1 MGSPL
6 HFAYLGGWQE
16 SEFSM
21 MECARPR
28 WPKDEG
34 MDLFYQPRKV
44 VEMYSD
50 TWFPERLISDKWDS
64 SLFSIL
70 LNWGGKTQRDR
81 KWVTF
86 FATNIKKAFGICS
99 VGTSVNLQEHVETTY
114 SLDFICTDKS
124 PKTLSQLWENN
135 LTPSNCLHSTKGV
148 KSIMNHASFLW
159 EHTVLYL
166 SPVCCCVLI
175 ATFVQ
180 SRLHKRASNMPH
192 LCLMNTRPLNT
203 YFVGI
208 CIAEYNIP

>member
-1 MGSPL
+1 
-6 HFAYLGGWQE
+6 
-16 SEFSM
+16 M
-21 MECARPR
+21 MECTRPR
-28 WPKDEG
+28 WPKDID

-70 LNWGGKTQRDR
+70 LNWGGKTHRDR
-81 KWVTF
+81 KRVNLMAI
-86 FATNIKKAFGICS
+86 ATNIKKACGMCS
-99 VGTSVNLQEHVETTY
+99 PGTSVSLLEHVETTF

-124 PKTLSQLWENN
+124 QKTLSQLWENK
-135 LTPSNCLHSTKGV
+135 LTPSNCPHSTKGV
-148 KSIMNHASFLW
+148 ILIMNHASFLW

-175 ATFVQ
+175 AMFVQ
-180 SRLHKRASNMPH
+180 SRLHKRDMLDAHVSTH
-192 LCLMNTRPLNT
+192 LLNT

-208 CIAEYNIP
+208 CIAEYNMS